1 MPSPPPPSPPP
12 VPIEFDSFS
21 WVEADIINSYPICG
35 EGGYANNV
43 MQLEI
48 QQRPTHIP
56 CGFDA
61 SRYIDTWK
69 YIAFDQMDP
78 SAQTVV
84 RDQVPFQERT
94 LYDVLPPPPGRT
106 NLGVVADSQ
115 WVCTAVSFGRFKTS
129 FVILDAGLNE
139 VPLSPTA
146 YPNPHVSAAAVGAIA
161 QATGG
166 VMPPCQLSAT
176 LLHPGTTTYPGGAI
190 AGYTFNVHFSV
201 DEYPS
206 NVPVPERLAYVQ
218 GCLPY
223 DARVYF
229 QGLPESDPVCD
240 GQADAPPNLLE
251 LRVRTQ
257 FSAASVRDNRFYL
270 TLDSPLHYRDYRLG
284 SFDLTEKLRIIS
296 SN

>member
-1 MPSPPPPSPPP
+1 M
-12 VPIEFDSFS
+12 
-21 WVEADIINSYPICG
+21 
-35 EGGYANNV
+35 
-43 MQLEI
+43 
-48 QQRPTHIP
+48 
-56 CGFDA
+56 
-61 SRYIDTWK
+61 
-69 YIAFDQMDP
+69 DQ
-78 SAQTVV
+78 SAT
-84 RDQVPFQERT
+84 RNLVPFQERT
-94 LYDVLPPPPGRT
+94 LYDVLPPPPGRG
-106 NLGVVADSQ
+106 NLGVVADPE
-115 WVCTAVSFGRFKTS
+115 WVCAEVDFGRFKTF
-129 FVILDAGLNE
+129 FVLLDADLNQ
-139 VPLSPTA
+139 VPLSPTE

-176 LLHPGTTTYPGGAI
+176 TMYPWNSGRSW
-190 AGYTFNVHFSV
+190 YVHMKV

-251 LRVRTQ
+251 LRVNTR
-257 FSAASVRDNRFYL
+257 FSVGELRGNDFL
-270 TLDSPLHYRDYRLG
+270 LILDSPLPYHDYRIG
-284 SFDLTEKLRIIS
+284 AFDLNEKLRIIS